1 MGLFGE
7 LNEIMHVKHLALSLA
22 HSKSSTN
29 TINISPLF
37 ICVLLA
43 ELVGGPE
50 KKLFSIEV

>member
-1 MGLFGE
+1 MRLFGE

-50 KKLFSIEV
+50 TKLFSIEV